1 MRPSSGGSSRMSN
14 WLEPAC
20 AREAM
25 ATARPAMGTV
35 AAAAVPGVAAA
46 AAGAVWLATMPK
58 FGRPSVAAFAAFHPL
73 CADGDPPASDADA
86 AASASTCVAA
96 RRSATL

>member
-1 MRPSSGGSSRMSN
+1 MSN
-14 WLEPAC
+14 WLEPAW

-35 AAAAVPGVAAA
+35 ATAAVPGAAAA
-46 AAGAVWLATMPK
+46 AAGAAWLAAMPK

-73 CADGDPPASDADA
+73 CADGDPPASDAGVA
-86 AASASTCVAA
+86 ARVSTCVAA
-96 RRSATL
+96 LPPPPLCDVMVVS

>member
-14 WLEPAC
+14 WLEPAW

-35 AAAAVPGVAAA
+35 AAAAVPGAAAA
-46 AAGAVWLATMPK
+46 AAGAAWFATMPK

-73 CADGDPPASDADA
+73 CSEGCGKRVDVCGVGA
-86 AASASTCVAA
+86 
-96 RRSATL
+96 